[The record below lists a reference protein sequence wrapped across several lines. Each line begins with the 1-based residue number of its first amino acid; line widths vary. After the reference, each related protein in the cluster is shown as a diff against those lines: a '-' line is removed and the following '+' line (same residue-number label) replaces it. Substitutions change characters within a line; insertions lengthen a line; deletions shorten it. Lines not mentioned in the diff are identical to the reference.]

1 MANKLTCFENRELS
15 WIKFNKRVLEEAE
28 NQTIPPLER
37 LKFCAIFQSNLDEF
51 FRVRVGTLY
60 TKSRIEPDKRDARSG
75 MTAKEQRKAVF
86 AQIRTLEPQRDTAFH
101 AIMQGLSAHG
111 LMRVTYDTATA
122 TEQRKLDAYYKR
134 EIRPLLTP
142 TVTSSESTF
151 PFLKNGEIY
160 VVAQLE
166 TKSGVRLGFLPV
178 DDGFRRMIPLTS
190 DGKRFILCEDL
201 LLGLAPQIFK
211 NYRVLDSTILR
222 VTRSADMREYKEQH
236 DVDFRRWMEEQMKRR
251 WKLAPVRIQLT
262 EGFNPI
268 ALGFLLRNLGMKENQ
283 VFYSKTPLDL
293 SFVYALDHIL
303 PEPSLSYPK
312 RVPQKPAA
320 IAENKPMISQILSR
334 DLLLSYPFESMRP
347 FIRLLQEAAEDSSVI
362 AISITLYRVAK
373 NSRIIDALCT
383 AAENGIRVTVVT
395 ELRARFDEE
404 HNIECSRMLEK
415 AGCHVLYGPPGYKV
429 HSKLLLITKRSAEGV
444 RYITQIGTGNYNE
457 KTAQIYTDLTLM
469 TANPVIGAEAKAVF
483 DSLLTDSFIN
493 ENGNLLVSPHT
504 LKNQVLEMM
513 DEEIA
518 IAQSGQAAYIGLKM
532 NSLTDRDIMEKLIEA
547 SCAGVKVDLVIRGI
561 CSLIPGIPELTEN
574 ITIRSI
580 VGRYL
585 EHNRIY
591 FFGTEER
598 VRVYIG
604 SADFMTRNTER
615 RVEVAAPIFDP
626 KIRERLVKLFRLYLS
641 DNVKARIMQSDG
653 TYQLAAAEGRRINA
667 QEHLFDEAYKKS
679 EQKTARTRK
688 KEDSK
693 AESAPK
699 KRRAKAQN
707 GDGTP
712 TETPR
717 KKRVSKKQTQPQKKT
732 EKPRSEQAQL
742 NQNAP
747 EKRKRGRP
755 RKHLLPDEK

>member
-1 MANKLTCFENRELS
+1 MANKQPCFENRELS
-15 WIKFNKRVLEEAE
+15 WIKFNQRVMEEAE
-28 NQTIPPLER
+28 NISVPPLER

-60 TKSRIEPDKRDARSG
+60 TKSRIEPKKRDSRSG

-86 AQIRTLEPQRDTAFH
+86 SAIRTLEPQRDTIFH
-101 AIMQGLSAHG
+101 SIMQGLSAHG
-111 LMRVTYDTATA
+111 LTRVTYETATVA
-122 TEQRKLDAYYKR
+122 EQHKLDSYYKR

-142 TVTSSESTF
+142 SVTSHESNF
-151 PFLKNGEIY
+151 PFLKNGQIY
-160 VVAQLE
+160 VAAQLE
-166 TKSGVRLGFLPV
+166 SKNGIRLGFLPV
-178 DDGFRRMIPLTS
+178 DDAFRRMIPLTS
-190 DGKRFILCEDL
+190 DGKRFILAEDL

-222 VTRSADMREYKEQH
+222 VTRSADMREYKEEH
-236 DVDFRRWMEEQMKRR
+236 DVDFRQWMEEQMKRR

-262 EGFNPI
+262 ESFNPA
-268 ALGFLLRNLGMKENQ
+268 ALGFLLRNLGIKENQ
-283 VFYSKTPLDL
+283 VFYAKAPLDL

-312 RVPQKPAA
+312 RVPQKPAS
-320 IAENKPMISQILSR
+320 ITENKPMITQILNR

-483 DSLLTDSFIN
+483 DSLLTDSFIT

-513 DEEIA
+513 DEEIGA
-518 IAQSGQAAYIGLKM
+518 AKNGQAAYIGLKM
-532 NSLTDRDIMEKLIEA
+532 NSLTDSEIMNKLIDA
-547 SCAGVKVDLVIRGI
+547 SCAGVKIDLVIRGI
-561 CSLIPGIPELTEN
+561 CCLIPGIPGLTEN
-574 ITIRSI
+574 ITVRSI

-591 FFGTEER
+591 FFGTEDR
-598 VRVYIG
+598 LRVYIG

-615 RVEVAAPIFDP
+615 RVEVAAPVFDP
-626 KIRERLVKLFRLYLS
+626 KLRERLLKLFRLYLS

-653 TYQLAAAEGRRINA
+653 TYQQIVTEGRRINA
-667 QEHLFDEAYKKS
+667 QEHLFDEAYKKA
-679 EQKTARTRK
+679 EQKTARALK
-688 KEDSK
+688 KEETADSV
-693 AESAPK
+693 PK
-699 KRRAKAQN
+699 KRRTKAQN
-707 GDGTP
+707 GDGSP
-712 TETPR
+712 TESIPR
-717 KKRVSKKQTQPQKKT
+717 KKRSAKKQAEQKI
-732 EKPRSEQAQL
+732 PAAQAESD
-742 NQNAP
+742 AP
-747 EKRKRGRP
+747 VKRKRGRP
-755 RKHLLPDEK
+755 RKHPLPDES